1 MLSAPSTDPQMKF
14 LGKLDALHQKMLPY
28 NLFKVNVYRHC
39 YTALML
45 VP

>member
-1 MLSAPSTDPQMKF
+1 MLSTPSTDLQIKF
-14 LGKLDALHQKMLPY
+14 LGKLDALHQKVLPY
-28 NLFKVNVYRHC
+28 KLFKVNVYRHC